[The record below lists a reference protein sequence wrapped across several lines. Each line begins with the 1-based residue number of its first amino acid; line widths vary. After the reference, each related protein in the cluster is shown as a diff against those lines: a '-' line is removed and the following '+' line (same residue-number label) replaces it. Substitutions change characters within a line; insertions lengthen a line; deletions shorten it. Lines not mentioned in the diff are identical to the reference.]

1 MMPSSFS
8 RRRWPVL
15 QAALGV
21 ACALPCAGM
30 AASVPLVGNVQAGQA
45 AFKLCSSCHQV
56 GPRAHAGFG
65 PQLTGV
71 VGRAA
76 ASTRD
81 YRYSEALQKSGIV
94 WSEAKLAAFLR
105 NPDALVPGT
114 RMRFWG
120 LSDEQKIA
128 DLLAYLKSSAPASG
142 PLTR

>member
-1 MMPSSFS
+1 MMPSSLS

-15 QAALGV
+15 QLALGV
-21 ACALPCAGM
+21 ACAMSGAAG
-30 AASVPLVGNVQAGQA
+30 AASLPLVGNVPAGQA

-56 GPRAHAGFG
+56 GPRARAGFG

-71 VGRAA
+71 IGRAA

-81 YRYSEALQKSGIV
+81 YRYSEALQQSGIV

-128 DLLAYLKSSAPASG
+128 DLLVYLKSSAP
-142 PLTR
+142 

>member
-1 MMPSSFS
+1 MMRTLFPD
-8 RRRWPVL
+8 RRWPVL
-15 QAALGV
+15 LAALGLASAIPV
-21 ACALPCAGM
+21 AAAA
-30 AASVPLVGNVQAGQA
+30 AASLPLVGNVQAGQA

-71 VGRAA
+71 IGRAA

-81 YRYSEALQKSGIV
+81 YRYSEAMQKSGII

-105 NPDALVPGT
+105 NPDGVVPGT

-128 DLLAYLKSSAPASG
+128 DLLAYLKSRAP
-142 PLTR
+142 